1 MAYLL
6 ALTVI
11 QVLII
16 ILFSQTRT
24 LRDERGEILRLLVGV
39 AIAVLII
46 KYLITVFDPH
56 VNILFTTTSSLCLVS
71 LTSLYLRNIILEI
84 RTSGYLFLIA
94 VFPFLLFYVFFF
106 LYNLFSSRITDGMI
120 YDYLDFFQQKTRTI
134 LFSMTIIY
142 DLFLL
147 WPWRKKLHKLSESI
161 DGQLAIVLF
170 FIKIL
175 VISLVVCNGLLIDRA
190 QFLDFPESI
199 YTFLTLFSIV
209 LFRYSRPSFIYFN
222 YVFKGDR
229 LRRNHKKENTSFKH
243 TELMILVSEMDQL
256 IDQEKLFRNPN
267 LILRDLRNSLNLSNR
282 ELNLIN
288 RLYLNNN
295 FERYLNV
302 KRLAYFLERLT
313 GENHNRDH
321 IQNLLLEAG
330 FKNNGE
336 FDKFFKNEF
345 GCSVWK
351 YVENKNIALIS

>member
-71 LTSLYLRNIILEI
+71 LTSLYLRNIILEV

-199 YTFLTLFSIV
+199 YTFLTLFSIM

-229 LRRNHKKENTSFKH
+229 LRRKHKKENTSFKH